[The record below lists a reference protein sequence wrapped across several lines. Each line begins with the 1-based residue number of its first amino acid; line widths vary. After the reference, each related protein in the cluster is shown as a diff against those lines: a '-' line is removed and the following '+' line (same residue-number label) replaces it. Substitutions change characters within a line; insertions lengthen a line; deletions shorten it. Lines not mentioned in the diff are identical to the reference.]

1 LSTAVS
7 SGTAPESPTRLSLS
21 DWIAVFKRAFK
32 QFVADDCMGL
42 AQQIAYSSLLAFF
55 PAVIFLVGLFGLLGI
70 YDDLQEF
77 LGAIAPAAVQDA
89 LEIAEDSA
97 TESGTAALA
106 VALGAFGAV
115 WAASGAMGSMIKA
128 VNRAY
133 DRVETRPFWKVRL
146 IAIVLVLLSGLVL
159 AGLFLLIVFGGPLG
173 EAIADQANL
182 GGAFDLLW
190 DVLRWPLT
198 FVAILLF
205 FAIVYYLAPDVE
217 HRSWKWIT
225 PGSLVG
231 AVLWLVLS
239 GLFALYTSFAGSY
252 DKTYGSVAGAIVLL
266 LWLNYSA
273 FAILFGAELN
283 SELDRQADIRA
294 SGGERAGL
302 TSRSRRLAPPDRSV
316 QTERGQSPRS

>member
-1 LSTAVS
+1 LTTSTE
-7 SGTAPESPTRLSLS
+7 APESPLRLRWA
-21 DWIAVFKRAFK
+21 DWVAVFKRAFK

-55 PAVIFLVGLFGLLGI
+55 PAVIFLVGLFGLLGL
-70 YDDLQEF
+70 YGDLQEF
-77 LGAIAPAAVQDA
+77 LGAIAPGAVQDA
-89 LEIAEDSA
+89 LDIAEESA
-97 TESGTAALA
+97 RESSAAALA
-106 VALGAFGAV
+106 VVLGASGAV

-133 DRVETRPFWKVRL
+133 NRVETRPFWKVRL
-146 IAIVLVLLSGLVL
+146 IAIVLVLLTGLVM

-173 EAIADQANL
+173 EAIADQAKL

-205 FAIVYYLAPDVE
+205 FAIVYYLAPDAQP
-217 HRSWKWIT
+217 RSWKWIT

-231 AVLWLVLS
+231 GVLWLVLS

-283 SELDRQADIRA
+283 SELGRQADIRA

-302 TSRSRRLAPPDRSV
+302 TARARR
-316 QTERGQSPRS
+316 QSS